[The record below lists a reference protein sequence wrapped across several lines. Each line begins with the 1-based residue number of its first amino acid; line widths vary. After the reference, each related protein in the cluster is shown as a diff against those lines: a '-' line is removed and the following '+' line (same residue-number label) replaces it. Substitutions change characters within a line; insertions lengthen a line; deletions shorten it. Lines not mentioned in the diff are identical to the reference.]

1 MKKSSKAANLQ
12 SDMQEL
18 NYELLARCSDDG
30 RKCFMRFSC
39 RMF

>member
-18 NYELLARCSDDG
+18 NYELLARCL
-30 RKCFMRFSC
+30 KYII
-39 RMF
+39 